1 MVRCRIVDLLVFCY
15 LVVVTF
21 PFMKREAGLFV
32 TGVAL
37 FASTLIAISGA
48 PATVSGATEAF
59 APLDSPQRIADTRAA
74 GETVDNRFEKIGA
87 VSAGQALELDV
98 AGRAGI
104 ADEAPAV
111 VLNVTVLGSE
121 GPGFVTVYPCD
132 QPLPN
137 GSNINYRQGQVIANA
152 VFARL
157 DGAGTTCI
165 HTSATAQLVVDV
177 TGSLPGKSFDSLDAP
192 ARLLDTRPSGEAF
205 DDDPSFEKTG
215 QLGAGRTFELQVAG
229 RAGIDDDATV
239 AVLNVAA
246 IAPVSGGFITMHP
259 CDEPL
264 PNASNLNYAAG
275 QVVANSVV
283 ARLDGDG
290 KTCVF
295 TSATTNLLVDATG
308 TLAEGAYAALEAP
321 ARLYDSRATGE
332 TIDGIAEKT
341 LARRPGTTLE
351 LPVAGRANIPADATA
366 VVLNVAVARAQ
377 TGGFVTVHPRNSSR
391 PNAANLNHAPG
402 EVIANSVVAKL
413 GGNGE
418 ICMFTSAFTEM
429 IVDVAGYF
437 TGPVVADTGE
447 DCPLEFPAYRSTT
460 SAREDS
466 SHLVGEFQMP
476 LGRYAAVTNQTD
488 GFGRCDVSKH
498 AFFGDFF
505 AADDGSRGEFVAF
518 QSSNTVVDV
527 VAGDRFVSWDGFDCT
542 PLVPYKPG
550 VIPSVDFDVAI
561 GNYVVGDQ
569 IAPGT
574 YSVDSGNCR
583 FIRMRSFTGIKS
595 VDEIESVSSLFDGV
609 GVQITVQPTDAGVRM
624 TQECEIRLL

>member
-1 MVRCRIVDLLVFCY
+1 
-15 LVVVTF
+15 
-21 PFMKREAGLFV
+21 MKREMGLFAA
-32 TGVAL
+32 GAAL
-37 FASTLIAISGA
+37 CASVMIGA
-48 PATVSGATEAF
+48 GGAAPVSGATDVF
-59 APLDSPQRIADTRAA
+59 TPLDAPQRIADTRAA
-74 GETVDNRFEKIGA
+74 GETVDGRFDKIGP
-87 VSAGQALELDV
+87 VGAGQALELDV

-104 ADEAPAV
+104 AADATAV
-111 VLNVTVLGSE
+111 VLNVTVLGSA

-157 DGAGTTCI
+157 DGSGTTCI

-177 TGSLPGKSFDSLDAP
+177 TGSLPGDAFDSLDAP

-205 DDDPSFEKTG
+205 DNDSRFEKTG
-215 QLGAGRTFELQVAG
+215 QLGAGETFELQVAG
-229 RAGIDDDATV
+229 RAGIDANANV

-246 IAPVSGGFITMHP
+246 IAPVGGGFITMHP

-283 ARLDGDG
+283 ARLDGEG

-308 TLAEGAYAALEAP
+308 TLADGAYAALGAP

-351 LPVAGRANIPADATA
+351 LPVAGRAGIPLDATA
-366 VVLNVAVARAQ
+366 VVLNVTVARAQ

-391 PNAANLNHAPG
+391 PNAANLNHAAG

-437 TGPVVADTGE
+437 TGPVAADTG
-447 DCPLEFPAYRSTT
+447 DACPLEFPAYQSTT
-460 SAREDS
+460 FDREDL

-488 GFGRCDVSKH
+488 GAGRCDVFKH

-505 AADDGSRGEFVAF
+505 AADDGSRGNFVAF
-518 QSSNTVVDV
+518 QSSNTVIDV
-527 VAGDRFVSWDGFDCT
+527 VAGDRFVTWDGFECT
-542 PLVPYKPG
+542 PLVPYEPG
-550 VIPSVDFDVAI
+550 AIPPVDVDVAI
-561 GNYVVGDQ
+561 GNYIVGDQ
-569 IAPGT
+569 IEPGT

-595 VDEIESVSSLFDGV
+595 IDEIESVSSLFDGV
-609 GVQITVQPTDAGVRM
+609 GVQITVQPTDVGVRM